1 MAYDQFGKDTEMIVQ
16 DSSSFAA
23 EGERISFLQVQV
35 HSSSLPYVAL
45 VVYNIDAL
53 RTILM
58 SWSQFRHDCL
68 PAATSAGRVITGH
81 REAVPAHCHVNAL
94 RSSASWQCI
103 L

>member
-35 HSSSLPYVAL
+35 PSSSLLLPLYCAPVACTL
-45 VVYNIDAL
+45 AVMVQTFGLIASQL
-53 RTILM
+53 RHLQGG
-58 SWSQFRHDCL
+58 WPQ
-68 PAATSAGRVITGH
+68 GH
-81 REAVPAHCHVNAL
+81 RKAVPVHWQVTAL
-94 RSSASWQCI
+94 QSSASQQCI